1 MSGDDGFDSHT
12 LPPPFPM
19 ARRKRKK
26 RVYDS
31 AGQARRLARAVIGAP
46 PPERVVPSKK
56 KKLPKHKKRELE
68 KASEGWL

>member
-1 MSGDDGFDSHT
+1 
-12 LPPPFPM
+12 M

-31 AGQARRLARAVIGAP
+31 AGQARRLARAVIGTP

-56 KKLPKHKKRELE
+56 KKPPKHKKRELE

>member
-1 MSGDDGFDSHT
+1 
-12 LPPPFPM
+12 M

-56 KKLPKHKKRELE
+56 KKPAKHKKRELE
-68 KASEGWL
+68 KASEDWL

>member
-1 MSGDDGFDSHT
+1 MV
-12 LPPPFPM
+12 
-19 ARRKRKK
+19 RRKRKK

-31 AGQARRLARAVIGAP
+31 AGQARRLARAVIGTP

-56 KKLPKHKKRELE
+56 KKPAKHKKRELE